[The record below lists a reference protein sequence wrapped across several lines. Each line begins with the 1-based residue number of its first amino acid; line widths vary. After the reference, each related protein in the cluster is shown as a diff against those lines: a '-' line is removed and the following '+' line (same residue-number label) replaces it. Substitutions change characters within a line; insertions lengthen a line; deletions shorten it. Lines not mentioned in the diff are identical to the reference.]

1 MIDTSKFT
9 KSEARAIQG
18 AEQAVT
24 DATMEGGDVAAAQ
37 ASLASLVAKAEKN
50 VGKRRKAR
58 VGRAIMRDTY
68 IGLGLTPVR
77 GAVSGKLY
85 WE

>member
-9 KSEARAIQG
+9 KGEATAIRA

-24 DATMEGGDVAAAQ
+24 DATYEGGDVAAAQ
-37 ASLASLVAKAEKN
+37 AALAALVAKAEKN
-50 VGKRRKAR
+50 IGKRRKAR
-58 VGRAIMRDTY
+58 VGRAIARDTY

-77 GAVSGKLY
+77 GSVSGKLY

>member
-37 ASLASLVAKAEKN
+37 ASLAALVAKAEKN
-50 VGKRRKAR
+50 VGKRKRAR
-58 VGRAIMRDTY
+58 VSRAITRDAY

-77 GAVSGKLY
+77 GSVSGKLY